1 LSNST
6 GNEQPGA
13 NDPGMI
19 QRLRC
24 DWADKGDPLMTAY
37 HDEEWGVPI
46 RDDREWFA
54 KLTLDGA
61 QAGLSWRTILYRRE
75 GYREAFHD
83 FDVARVARMT
93 ARDVERLMKFEGIIR
108 NRQKIASAIENAK
121 AFRTLQDECES
132 FDRYIWAFVGGK
144 PLQVARPGAPWPATT
159 PLSDALSK
167 DLKKRG
173 FSFVGSTIVY
183 AFMQA
188 AGVINDHRDDC
199 FRKKPVAK
207 LGRF

>member
-1 LSNST
+1 
-6 GNEQPGA
+6 
-13 NDPGMI
+13 MI
-19 QRLRC
+19 ERRRC
-24 DWADKGDPLMTAY
+24 SWADHDDPLMTKY

-83 FDVARVARMT
+83 FDVQRVAKMS
-93 ARDVERLMKFEGIIR
+93 ARDVERLMKFPGIIR
-108 NRQKIASAIENAK
+108 NRQKIESALKNAK
-121 AFRTLQDECES
+121 AFMAVQREFGS
-132 FDRYIWAFVGGK
+132 FDAYIWDRVGGK
-144 PLQVARPGAPWPATT
+144 PLQPERKGNDWPATT
-159 PLSDALSK
+159 ELSDAISK
-167 DLKKRG
+167 ELKKRG

-188 AGVINDHRDDC
+188 AGLVNDHREDC
-199 FRKKPVAK
+199 FRRKPIEK
-207 LGRF
+207 LGKAFKR

>member
-1 LSNST
+1 
-6 GNEQPGA
+6 
-13 NDPGMI
+13 MI
-19 QRLRC
+19 ERRRC
-24 DWADKGDPLMTAY
+24 DWADKGDALMTKY
-37 HDEEWGVPI
+37 HDEEWGVPL
-46 RDDREWFA
+46 RDDREWYA

-83 FDVARVARMT
+83 FDVARVASMT

-108 NRQKIASAIENAK
+108 NRQKIESAIENAR
-121 AFRTLQDECES
+121 AFQTLQAELGS
-132 FDRYIWAFVGGK
+132 FDRYIWSAVGGK
-144 PLQVARPGAPWPATT
+144 PLQPSRMPPWPATT
-159 PLSDALSK
+159 PLSDAISK

-199 FRKKPVAK
+199 FRKKPIAT
-207 LGRF
+207 LGRRFKP

>member
-1 LSNST
+1 
-6 GNEQPGA
+6 
-13 NDPGMI
+13 MI
-19 QRLRC
+19 ERVRC
-24 DWADKGDPLMTAY
+24 DWADKGDPLMTQY

-46 RDDREWFA
+46 HEDLHWYE

-75 GYREAFHD
+75 GYRTAFHD

-93 ARDVERLMKFEGIIR
+93 QRDVTRLMKFDGIVR
-108 NRQKIASAIENAK
+108 NRQKIDSAITNAR
-121 AFRTLQDECES
+121 AFIAVQGEFGS
-132 FDRYIWAFVGGK
+132 FDAFIWRFVDGK
-144 PLQVARPGAPWPATT
+144 PLQPVHRGTWPARTE
-159 PLSDALSK
+159 LSDAVSK

-188 AGVINDHRDDC
+188 AGLINDHREDC
-199 FRKKPVAK
+199 FRRKAVTK
-207 LGRF
+207 LGKARR

>member
-1 LSNST
+1 MQ
-6 GNEQPGA
+6 E
-13 NDPGMI
+13 
-19 QRLRC
+19 RLRC
-24 DWADKGDPLMTAY
+24 DWADKGDPLMTKY

-46 RDDREWFA
+46 RDDREWYA

-75 GYREAFHD
+75 GYCEAFYD

-108 NRQKIASAIENAK
+108 NRQKIASAIANAK
-121 AFRTLQDECES
+121 AFQKLQSEFGS
-132 FDRYIWAFVGGK
+132 FDAYIWARVGGK
-144 PLQVARPGAPWPATT
+144 PLQPSRVGPPWPATT

-167 DLKKRG
+167 ELKKRG

-188 AGVINDHRDDC
+188 AGLVNDHRDDC
-199 FRKKPVAK
+199 FRKKAVAK
-207 LGRF
+207 LGRGFKP

>member
-1 LSNST
+1 
-6 GNEQPGA
+6 
-13 NDPGMI
+13 MI
-19 QRLRC
+19 ERLRC
-24 DWADKGDPLMTAY
+24 DWADKDDPLMTQY

-93 ARDVERLMKFEGIIR
+93 QRDVTRLMKFEGIIR
-108 NRQKIASAIENAK
+108 NRQKIESAIKNAK
-121 AFRTLQDECES
+121 AFIAVQEEFGS
-132 FDRYIWAFVGGK
+132 FDRYIWQRVGGK
-144 PLQVARPGAPWPATT
+144 PLQPSRLGPPWPATT
-159 PLSDALSK
+159 ELSDAMSK
-167 DLKKRG
+167 ELKKRG
-173 FSFVGSTIVY
+173 FSFVGSTILY

-188 AGVINDHRDDC
+188 AGVVNDHRDDC
-199 FRKKPVAK
+199 FRKKPIAK
-207 LGRF
+207 LGKAFKL

>member
-1 LSNST
+1 
-6 GNEQPGA
+6 
-13 NDPGMI
+13 MI
-19 QRLRC
+19 QRRRC
-24 DWADKGDPLMTAY
+24 DWADRDDALMTKY
-37 HDEEWGVPI
+37 HDEEWGVPL
-46 RDDREWFA
+46 RDDREWYA

-83 FDVARVARMT
+83 FDVARVAKMT

-108 NRQKIASAIENAK
+108 NRQKIESAIKNAK
-121 AFRTLQDECES
+121 AFQRLQAELGS
-132 FDRYIWAFVGGK
+132 FDAYIWAQVGGK
-144 PLQVARPGAPWPATT
+144 PLQPARQPPWPATT
-159 PLSDALSK
+159 PLSDAISK

-207 LGRF
+207 LGKFL

>member
-1 LSNST
+1 
-6 GNEQPGA
+6 
-13 NDPGMI
+13 
-19 QRLRC
+19 
-24 DWADKGDPLMTAY
+24 MTQY
-37 HDEEWGVPI
+37 HDEEWGVPL

-83 FDVARVARMT
+83 FDVARVARMNT
-93 ARDVERLMKFEGIIR
+93 RDVERLMKFEGIIR
-108 NRQKIASAIENAK
+108 NRQKIASAISNAK
-121 AFRTLQDECES
+121 AFLALQDAEGS
-132 FDRYIWAFVGGK
+132 FDAYIWKQVGGK
-144 PLQVARPGAPWPATT
+144 PLQPARKGPPWPATT
-159 PLSDALSK
+159 PLSDAVSK

-199 FRKKPVAK
+199 FRKKQCAK
-207 LGRF
+207 LGRSFAR